1 MKVLFFCLIVYLGL
15 FSSAYSSYDNAYLK
29 ILLKQSKEKELSSK
43 RYWHLLLHYEPSL
56 LEGVTSNVESK
67 DYFFA
72 KDGKT
77 NPSSELEA
85 TLKSFFRPV
94 SSLKEHPQCRFVA
107 RYTWLKKQLD
117 LDSVKLPSPQ
127 CNKFLNWVR
136 DLDPS
141 SISMVF
147 PTYGMGSPLSIYS
160 HTFIKIN
167 SKKYPEGS
175 YLNTAISFS
184 AAFPSN
190 ENPVTL
196 TFKGVFGGYQGYFG
210 VEPYYLKVK
219 AYSYLDNRDLFEY
232 YLNLTEDEID
242 RIVLHVWELKDISM
256 DYYFFKK
263 NCSYYLLDLL
273 EIARPSLALKE
284 QFALWT
290 IPADTIRL
298 LFEIPEFVIKTN
310 YFPSKLT
317 YLYQR
322 LQDLSEE
329 ERIVLLHLFGAK
341 DLSFSNNW
349 YSLRDEQKAF
359 LLEIYRDYL
368 AVITTPEAANVR
380 KEVVNLRSEID
391 LVTEEK
397 SYPQMVESPE
407 QGHAS
412 SRWSFGVGLQ
422 EEKGNFL
429 DIELRLSLHDFL
441 DPGIGF
447 DRFSEIETGKLRVRS
462 FEDKVIIEDFTILNL
477 TSIFPYDKVYDISS
491 WRFLMNIKQ
500 DHSQQCFNC
509 PIFNLQAGTGIGFQL
524 GETLSYIL
532 VDADYHYGDAYEG
545 KFQLGG
551 QIGIGGLY
559 SLRKKWKVNLSLY
572 HFRFYFG
579 EKDMYWEKKGAVR
592 YSLNHNQDLRLEGK
606 TINSYSEIK
615 LGWQIFF

>member
-1 MKVLFFCLIVYLGL
+1 MKILFICLIVYLGL

-29 ILLKQSKEKELSSK
+29 SLLKQSKEKELSSK

-56 LEGVTSNVESK
+56 FWGVVSNVESK
-67 DYFFA
+67 DFFFA

-136 DLDPS
+136 DIDPS

-175 YLNTAISFS
+175 YLNSAISFS
-184 AAFPSN
+184 ADFPPN

-196 TFKGVFGGYQGYFG
+196 TFKGVFGGYQGYFS

-219 AYSYLDNRDLFEY
+219 SYSYLDNRDLFEY
-232 YLNLTEDEID
+232 YLNLTEVEIE
-242 RIVLHVWELKDISM
+242 RIVLHVWELNGISM

-284 QFALWT
+284 QFTLWT

-298 LFEIPEFVIKTN
+298 LFEIPEFVKKTN
-310 YFPSKLT
+310 YSPSKLS

-322 LQDLSEE
+322 LKVLSEE
-329 ERIVLLHLFGAK
+329 EKKIILQLFGAK
-341 DLSFSNNW
+341 DLSFSKDW
-349 YSLRDEQKAF
+349 FSLSNEQKAY

-368 AVITTPEAANVR
+368 AVIATPEAANVR
-380 KEVVNLRSEID
+380 IEVVNLRSQID
-391 LVTEEK
+391 IITEEK
-397 SYPQMVESPE
+397 SYTPMVESPE
-407 QGHAS
+407 KGHAS
-412 SRWSFGVGLQ
+412 SRWSFAIGLK
-422 EEKGNFL
+422 ERKTKFF
-429 DIELRLSLHDFL
+429 DIELRLSLHDLL
-441 DPGIGF
+441 DPSKGY
-447 DRFSEIETGKLRVRS
+447 DRFSEVETGKLKIRTL
-462 FEDKVIIEDFTILNL
+462 EDHIIIEEFTILNL

-491 WRFLMNIKQ
+491 GRFIINIKQ
-500 DHSQQCFNC
+500 DHSKQCFNC
-509 PIFNLQAGTGIGFQL
+509 PIFNFQGGTGIGLKL
-524 GETLSYIL
+524 GKTLSYLL
-532 VDADYHYGDAYEG
+532 VDAEYHYGDVYE
-545 KFQLGG
+545 KDFQLGG
-551 QIGIGGLY
+551 NVGIGSFY
-559 SLRKKWKVNLSLY
+559 KLREKWKAKLSLH
-572 HFRFYFG
+572 HFRFYYG
-579 EKDMYWEKKGAVR
+579 EKDMYWEKKGVLR
-592 YSLNHNQDLRLEGK
+592 YTIDDNQDIRLEGK
-606 TINSYSEIK
+606 AINSYSEVL